1 VSAIRHLPVTDVPDE
16 ATGASSEVSIGDVP
30 TVPLS
35 LTERGLSSV
44 FVQRVNSINM
54 PPAKLS
60 ILMCAYNEQ
69 ATIAQA
75 MQAILEVEYPCEIE
89 LVVVDDGST
98 DATPTL
104 IEQFSDSRVIF
115 HRHPRNLGKGSA
127 LLSAVSLASGSH
139 ILPFDADLEYEP
151 EDIPRLLAP
160 VIKGRAEVVYG
171 VRLFGIN
178 TVYHSYRYAV
188 GNRMLTRIANL
199 LFDSYL
205 SDLHTCLKL
214 MPLAMF
220 KSLKLVETG
229 FGLDTELTA
238 RLLRNG
244 VRPFEISVS
253 YFSRTHAQGKKITW
267 RDAVACLLIM
277 LRVRLSKVRH
287 PAAVTARKADR
298 GRSGILAADS
308 RHGLAN
314 VTALV
319 VGDDS
324 EDVPAQ
330 ATS

>member
-1 VSAIRHLPVTDVPDE
+1 MSGPRRP
-16 ATGASSEVSIGDVP
+16 SIQSTALSLGEMP

-35 LTERGLSSV
+35 LAERGLSSALLQQV
-44 FVQRVNSINM
+44 PTINV
-54 PPAKLS
+54 PPLKLS

-69 ATIAQA
+69 ATISQA
-75 MQAILEVEYPCEIE
+75 IGAILEIEYPCEIE
-89 LVVVDDGST
+89 LIVVDDGST
-98 DATPTL
+98 DATPAL
-104 IEQFSDSRVIF
+104 IAKCSDPRVIF
-115 HRHPRNLGKGSA
+115 HRHPSNLGKGSA

-160 VIKGRAEVVYG
+160 VLKGRAEVVYG
-171 VRLFGIN
+171 VRLFGCN

-188 GNRMLTRIANL
+188 GNRMLTRIANV
-199 LFDSYL
+199 LFNAYM

-214 MPLAMF
+214 VPLAMF
-220 KSLKLVETG
+220 RSLELGETG

-238 RLLRNG
+238 LLLRNG

-253 YFSRTHAQGKKITW
+253 YYSRTHEQGKKITW
-267 RDAVACLLIM
+267 RDAVACLMIM
-277 LRVRLSKVRH
+277 LRVRLSRVRR
-287 PAAVTARKADR
+287 PAAITARIVDR
-298 GRSGILAADS
+298 GRSGIAAADS
-308 RHGLAN
+308 ARHGFAN

-324 EDVPAQ
+324 DDAPAR